1 MKAALYYRFGPPEVV
16 ELRDVEKPAVP
27 DDGVLVRVRAS
38 SVNPADWY
46 PMMGRPYIAR
56 ATFGIRKPKE
66 SRLGIDY
73 AGTVES
79 VGKSVT
85 RFRPGDEVFGG
96 RTGALAEF
104 LCLPE
109 SGAIAVK
116 PVNVTFEAAAATPV
130 AGVTALQA
138 LRDRAQI
145 KPGQHVLINGAS
157 GGVGTFAVQ
166 VAKVFGADVTAVCS
180 TGNVEMVRSLG
191 ADAVIDYTRDDFTRS
206 GQRYD
211 AMIDIAGSRPW
222 SACRRV
228 LEPNAAYVIV
238 GGPKKN
244 RMLGPFSRT
253 IKVRV
258 GSMRASQKVVSFF
271 LAQLNQPDLEVLS
284 EMLGT
289 GKIKPVVEKCY
300 PLSDVREAFRHLG
313 DGHARGKL
321 VITM

>member
-1 MKAALYYRFGPPEVV
+1 MKAVLYFRFGPPEVI
-16 ELRDVEKPAVP
+16 ELHDVEKPPVP

-56 ATFGIRKPKE
+56 TTFGIRKPKN

-85 RFRPGDEVFGG
+85 RLRPGDDVFGG
-96 RTGALAEF
+96 RTGALAGYV
-104 LCLPE
+104 CLPE
-109 SGAIAVK
+109 SGAIALK
-116 PVNVTFEAAAATPV
+116 PANVTFEAAAATPV

-138 LRDRAQI
+138 LRDRARI
-145 KPGQHVLINGAS
+145 KPGQTVLINGAS
-157 GGVGTFAVQ
+157 GGVGTFTVQ
-166 VAKVFGADVTAVCS
+166 VAKAFGAEVTAVCS

-191 ADAVIDYTRDDFTRS
+191 ADVVIDYTREDFTRS
-206 GQRYD
+206 GLRYD

-222 SACRRV
+222 SACKRV

-244 RMLGPFSRT
+244 RMLGPFSRA
-253 IKVRV
+253 IKVRA

-271 LAQLNQPDLEVLS
+271 IAQLNRPDLEVLR
-284 EMLGT
+284 EMLES

-300 PLSDVREAFRHLG
+300 PLSDVREAFGHLG
-313 DGHARGKL
+313 EGHARGKL
-321 VITM
+321 VVTM

>member
-1 MKAALYYRFGPPEVV
+1 MKAVLYERFGSPEVV
-16 ELRDVEKPAVP
+16 ELRDVEKPPVP

-46 PMMGRPYIAR
+46 PMMGRPYVAR
-56 ATFGIRKPKE
+56 AMFGMRKPKD

-96 RTGALAEF
+96 GTGALAEYA
-104 LCLPE
+104 CTPE
-109 SGAIAVK
+109 GRAIALK
-116 PVNVTFEAAAATPV
+116 PAGVTFEAAAATPV

-138 LRDRAQI
+138 LRDRALI
-145 KPGQHVLINGAS
+145 KPGQKLLINGAS
-157 GGVGTFAVQ
+157 GGVGTFTVQ
-166 VAKVFGADVTAVCS
+166 VAKAFGAKVTAVCS

-191 ADAVIDYTRDDFTRS
+191 ADAVIDYTREDFTRS
-206 GQRYD
+206 GQKYD

-228 LEPNAAYVIV
+228 LERNAAYVIV

-244 RMLGPFSRT
+244 RVLGPFSRT

-258 GSMRASQKVVSFF
+258 GSIGASQKVVSFF
-271 LAQLNQPDLEVLS
+271 LARLNQPDLEVLG
-284 EMLGT
+284 EMLGS
-289 GKIKPVVEKCY
+289 GKLRPVVEKCY

-313 DGHARGKL
+313 TGHAKGKL
-321 VITM
+321 VVTM